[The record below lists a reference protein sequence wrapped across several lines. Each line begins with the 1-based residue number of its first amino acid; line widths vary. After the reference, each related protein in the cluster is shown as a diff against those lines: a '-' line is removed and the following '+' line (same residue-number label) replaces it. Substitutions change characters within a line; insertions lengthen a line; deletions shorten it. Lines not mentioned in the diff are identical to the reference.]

1 MGGKVGGDNVSSICT
16 LVAVVAYR
24 EASLL
29 SCSCIGREGASD
41 GRLEL
46 SEVIGGFSASTD
58 ASTVVRGGG
67 GT

>member
-1 MGGKVGGDNVSSICT
+1 MDGKVGGDNVSSICA
-16 LVAVVAYR
+16 LAVVAVYK

-29 SCSCIGREGASD
+29 LCSCVGWKGASD

-58 ASTVVRGGG
+58 APTVVRGGG
-67 GT
+67 GA

>member
-1 MGGKVGGDNVSSICT
+1 MGGKVGGDNVSSIRA
-16 LVAVVAYR
+16 LVVVAVYR

-29 SCSCIGREGASD
+29 LCSCVGWNGASD

-58 ASTVVRGGG
+58 ASTIVRGSGG
-67 GT
+67 A